1 MASRRPAIDTWFAV
15 SDEDPLAGRRR
26 SSLLSRLVFGMTG
39 AISIALGAWLLSGG
53 ADRNLGVA
61 LVAAGLI
68 RFAGISLEMRG
79 HPGIGFVVAALT
91 GAVLYAAA
99 MLDLGGEAGLQVWAL
114 LLVGMP
120 PLIMGPQH
128 GRLRPIV
135 FIGNAAI
142 VAAVEVATRLTP
154 PPVVLPPEVLSA
166 VRGCNLAATVV
177 VMAVL
182 VVAYR
187 RLLDRAADHLAAERK
202 LSERLLGNILPGPIA
217 LRLKREENP
226 IADEHEAV
234 TVMFA
239 DMVNFTEFAAQHPAA
254 EVVNR
259 LNSLFQAFD
268 DMVERR
274 GLEKIKTIGDAYM
287 VAGGLPQA
295 RADHAEAV
303 AALAL
308 EMLAFVEAL
317 ARDTGRAVAM
327 RVGMHSGRLVAGV
340 IGKHKFSYDVW
351 GDTVNTAARLET
363 AGEPGRIHI
372 SEATRRALGPGWAV
386 EPRGRIALKGLGEVP
401 SYFLLGREAA

>member
-1 MASRRPAIDTWFAV
+1 MASRRLAIETWFAV
-15 SDEDPLAGRRR
+15 SDEDPLASERR

-39 AISIALGAWLLSGG
+39 AISLALGVWLLSSGL
-53 ADRNLGVA
+53 DRNLGVA
-61 LVAAGLI
+61 LLAATVI
-68 RFAGISLEMRG
+68 RFGGIYLEVRG

-154 PPVVLPPEVLSA
+154 PRVVLPPDVLSA

-182 VVAYR
+182 VAAYR
-187 RLLDRAADHLAAERK
+187 RLLDRAGHNLAEARK

-372 SEATRRALGPGWAV
+372 SEATRRALG
-386 EPRGRIALKGLGEVP
+386 R
-401 SYFLLGREAA
+401 AAA

>member
-135 FIGNAAI
+135 FVCNAAVI
-142 VAAVEVATRLTP
+142 VAVEVAVRLMP
-154 PPVVLPPEVLSA
+154 PRVVLPPEVLSA
-166 VRGCNLAATVV
+166 VRGCNLAATVA

-187 RLLDRAADHLAAERK
+187 RLLDRAADNLAAERK
-202 LSERLLGNILPGPIA
+202 LSERLLANILPAPVA
-217 LRLKREENP
+217 LRLKREESP

-239 DMVNFTEFAAQHPAA
+239 DMVNFTEFAARNAA
-254 EVVNR
+254 ADVVNR
-259 LNSLFQAFD
+259 LNRIFYAFD
-268 DMVERR
+268 DMVARR

-287 VAGGLPQA
+287 AAGGLPEA
-295 RADHAEAV
+295 RPDHAEAV
-303 AALAL
+303 AELAF
-308 EMLAFVEAL
+308 EMLAFVASSGIGL
-317 ARDTGRAVAM
+317 
-327 RVGMHSGRLVAGV
+327 RVGIHSGRLVAGV

-386 EPRGRIALKGLGEVP
+386 EPRGTVALKGLGRVP